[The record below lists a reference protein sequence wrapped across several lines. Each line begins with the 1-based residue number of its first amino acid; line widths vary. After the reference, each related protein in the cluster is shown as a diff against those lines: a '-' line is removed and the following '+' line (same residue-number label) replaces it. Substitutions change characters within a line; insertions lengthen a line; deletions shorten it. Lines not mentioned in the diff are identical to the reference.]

1 MGKTTT
7 VHSLGYALVERGRR
21 VLLVDLDPQAC
32 LTYSVGLDPGA
43 LEMSLHDVLVKRTSA
58 RLASHPVPDVPGL
71 WILPA
76 TIDLAAAEIQ
86 LLTRP
91 GREYILAHAL
101 ADLDASHDIVL
112 VDCPPSLGVLTIN
125 ALTAANE
132 VVIPFQCET
141 LSTRGVH
148 QLLEMIE
155 DIRIFTN
162 ADLRVRGGI
171 ATMFDRHTC
180 HSREMLDGIVS
191 GEGLAVMSP
200 PVRKSVRF
208 AESPAHS
215 RCILQHAPK
224 SPGAD
229 AYRSLALELDLAIP
243 LAGSPVHAVG
253 VNGTVAAPAAHGT
266 VAAPVA
272 QDTAPA
278 APTAPGE
285 LDTDWHVTPIA
296 LSS

>member
-1 MGKTTT
+1 MAWRIAVANQKGGVGKTTT

-43 LEMSLHDVLVKRTSA
+43 PEVSLHDVLVRRTA
-58 RLASHPVPDVPGL
+58 PRLARCQVPGVAGL
-71 WILPA
+71 SLLPA
-76 TIDLAAAEIQ
+76 NVDLAAAEIQ

-101 ADLDASHDIVL
+101 EDLDASHDVVL

-132 VVIPFQCET
+132 VLIPFQCET

-162 ADLRVRGGI
+162 SGLRVGGGI

-180 HSREMLDGIVS
+180 HSREMLDEVVTKC
-191 GEGLAVMSP
+191 GLQVLNP

-208 AESPAHS
+208 AEAPARS
-215 RCILQHAPK
+215 RCILQHAPE

-229 AYRSLALELDLAIP
+229 AYRTLALQLDLAAGGAPNLPVP
-243 LAGSPVHAVG
+243 LRPAGEAFRQ
-253 VNGTVAAPAAHGT
+253 VA
-266 VAAPVA
+266 
-272 QDTAPA
+272 
-278 APTAPGE
+278 
-285 LDTDWHVTPIA
+285 PIA
-296 LSS
+296 VSP